1 MTVENSTYFI
11 SDIHLGLSSKEKETI
26 KEGKLLY
33 LLDSINFS
41 GNTLFILG
49 DLFDYWFEYEQVI
62 QKGNFRL
69 FAKLKELTDNNVII
83 KYLIGNHDFLHKNF
97 FREYLGVEIIKT
109 EVEVLIDKKRFFL
122 GHGDGLVKNDLGY
135 KILKSILRNKVIQTM
150 YSIIHP
156 DFGIW
161 IAKNT
166 SKKSRDFT
174 NEKNYG
180 EIDGL
185 LETAKLKIDNGFDFV
200 IFGHSHKREIINYNE
215 GCYINLG
222 SWLDQ
227 PCYGRFKDNKFDIIN
242 W

>member
-1 MTVENSTYFI
+1 MKNSTYFI
-11 SDIHLGLSSKEKETI
+11 SDIHLGLSSKEEEVI
-26 KEGKLLY
+26 KEEKLLNF
-33 LLDSINFS
+33 LDSINIS
-41 GNTLFILG
+41 GTTLYILG

-69 FAKLKELTDNNVII
+69 FTKIKELTDNSVVI
-83 KYLIGNHDFLHKNF
+83 KYLIGNHDFLHKSF
-97 FREYLGVEIIKT
+97 FHDYLGVEVFKT
-109 EVEVLIDKKRFFL
+109 EIEVLISNKKFFL

-135 KILKSILRNKVIQTM
+135 KILKFVLRNKFIQTL
-150 YSIIHP
+150 YSLIHP

-174 NEKNYG
+174 NGKNYG

-185 LETAKLKIDNGFDFV
+185 LEAAKLKIDNGFDFV
-200 IFGHSHKREIINYNE
+200 IFGHSHKRELTKYNN
-215 GCYINLG
+215 GYYINLG
-222 SWLDQ
+222 SWLEQ
-227 PCYGRFKDNKFDIIN
+227 PCYGIYKDNKFDIIN